1 MCGIWAWIHA
11 KGVHV
16 DNNKISK
23 AVENIV
29 ARGPEGTR
37 IQEIGGATFAFTRL
51 AINGLNPDGMQPFTQ
66 GSSTWMCN
74 GEIYNSRQIEDA
86 LEYVSKSGSDCEVL
100 GELWNAS
107 SRCANAVTFCRA
119 LDGVFA
125 LCYTMPRPM
134 NMWSQETHTA
144 FVRCIGRKINFGG

>member
-16 DNNKISK
+16 DSKKIAK
-23 AVENIV
+23 AVEHIV

-37 IQEIGGATFAFTRL
+37 IKEIEGDDSATFAFTRL

-74 GEIYNSRQIEDA
+74 GEIYNSRQIET
-86 LEYVSKSGSDCEVL
+86 
-100 GELWNAS
+100 LWNTCQ
-107 SRCANAVTFCRA
+107 RV
-119 LDGVFA
+119 G
-125 LCYTMPRPM
+125 
-134 NMWSQETHTA
+134 QI
-144 FVRCIGRKINFGG
+144 VRCLESFGMLRLGVQTQ